1 MEIIISGNSS
11 KPIYAQITE
20 QLKAQIMDGT
30 LHAGESLPSM
40 RSLAKSLHVSV
51 ITVQRAY
58 EELQRDGFLETTVGR
73 GSFVAAQN
81 PEVYREAAKGGGA
94 PAGGGGNC
102 PRQWHFAGIAG
113 AGTDHF
119 LSGGRIAMQNILEV
133 RDLGRSYVNFR
144 LEHISFSIA
153 GGTIMGLVGENG
165 AGKSTT
171 IRGILGLIRRE
182 CGEVLFC
189 GEPLNTDSVAMK
201 EQIGVVFDS
210 LCFSPE
216 LTVEKAGK
224 ICRSIYSNWD
234 EVYFQ
239 ELLQQF
245 SLLPKQKVKELSRG
259 MSMKLSLVLAFAH
272 HPKLLILD
280 EPTSGLDPV
289 VRDDLLDLFL
299 EFVQDEEHAILIST
313 HITSDLEKVADYVT
327 FLHAGKLLL
336 SKPKD
341 ELLWQYGILRC
352 GEALFQKL
360 ESSEV
365 LAWRKKDYSYDVLVP
380 DREAILRKYP
390 EAVID
395 QVTMDEIL
403 LLYVKG
409 VQGK

>member
-1 MEIIISGNSS
+1 MTQPIRISV
-11 KPIYAQITE
+11 T
-20 QLKAQIMDGT
+20 MDSDT
-30 LHAGESLPSM
+30 F
-40 RSLAKSLHVSV
+40 K
-51 ITVQRAY
+51 
-58 EELQRDGFLETTVGR
+58 
-73 GSFVAAQN
+73 SFVSFDLFHHRKAW
-81 PEVYREAAKGGGA
+81 RR
-94 PAGGGGNC
+94 PAV
-102 PRQWHFAGIAG
+102 F
-113 AGTDHF
+113 
-119 LSGGRIAMQNILEV
+119 
-133 RDLGRSYVNFR
+133 
-144 LEHISFSIA
+144 
-153 GGTIMGLVGENG
+153 
-165 AGKSTT
+165 TT
-171 IRGILGLIRRE
+171 ILLVSAIICLTQMG
-182 CGEVLFC
+182 
-189 GEPLNTDSVAMK
+189 SVSDA
-201 EQIGVVFDS
+201 
-210 LCFSPE
+210 
-216 LTVEKAGK
+216 
-224 ICRSIYSNWD
+224 W
-234 EVYFQ
+234 
-239 ELLQQF
+239 
-245 SLLPKQKVKELSRG
+245 
-259 MSMKLSLVLAFAH
+259 KLSLVLAFAH

-360 ESSEV
+360 KSPEV

>member
-1 MEIIISGNSS
+1 
-11 KPIYAQITE
+11 
-20 QLKAQIMDGT
+20 
-30 LHAGESLPSM
+30 
-40 RSLAKSLHVSV
+40 
-51 ITVQRAY
+51 
-58 EELQRDGFLETTVGR
+58 
-73 GSFVAAQN
+73 
-81 PEVYREAAKGGGA
+81 
-94 PAGGGGNC
+94 
-102 PRQWHFAGIAG
+102 
-113 AGTDHF
+113 
-119 LSGGRIAMQNILEV
+119 MQNILEV

-182 CGEVLFC
+182 YGEVLFC
-189 GEPLNTDSVAMK
+189 GEPLNTDSIAMK

-234 EVYFQ
+234 EAYFQ

>member
-1 MEIIISGNSS
+1 
-11 KPIYAQITE
+11 
-20 QLKAQIMDGT
+20 
-30 LHAGESLPSM
+30 
-40 RSLAKSLHVSV
+40 
-51 ITVQRAY
+51 
-58 EELQRDGFLETTVGR
+58 
-73 GSFVAAQN
+73 
-81 PEVYREAAKGGGA
+81 
-94 PAGGGGNC
+94 
-102 PRQWHFAGIAG
+102 
-113 AGTDHF
+113 
-119 LSGGRIAMQNILEV
+119 MQNILEV

-165 AGKSTT
+165 AGQSTT
-171 IRGILGLIRRE
+171 SRGILGLIRRE

-234 EVYFQ
+234 EAYFQ

>member
-1 MEIIISGNSS
+1 
-11 KPIYAQITE
+11 
-20 QLKAQIMDGT
+20 
-30 LHAGESLPSM
+30 
-40 RSLAKSLHVSV
+40 
-51 ITVQRAY
+51 
-58 EELQRDGFLETTVGR
+58 
-73 GSFVAAQN
+73 
-81 PEVYREAAKGGGA
+81 
-94 PAGGGGNC
+94 
-102 PRQWHFAGIAG
+102 
-113 AGTDHF
+113 
-119 LSGGRIAMQNILEV
+119 MQNILEV

-182 CGEVLFC
+182 SGEVLFC

-234 EVYFQ
+234 EAYFQ

-352 GEALFQKL
+352 GETLFQKL

>member
-1 MEIIISGNSS
+1 
-11 KPIYAQITE
+11 
-20 QLKAQIMDGT
+20 
-30 LHAGESLPSM
+30 
-40 RSLAKSLHVSV
+40 
-51 ITVQRAY
+51 
-58 EELQRDGFLETTVGR
+58 
-73 GSFVAAQN
+73 
-81 PEVYREAAKGGGA
+81 
-94 PAGGGGNC
+94 
-102 PRQWHFAGIAG
+102 
-113 AGTDHF
+113 
-119 LSGGRIAMQNILEV
+119 MQNILEV

-234 EVYFQ
+234 EAYFQ

-360 ESSEV
+360 ES
-365 LAWRKKDYSYDVLVP
+365 
-380 DREAILRKYP
+380 P
-390 EAVID
+390 EIGRAHV
-395 QVTMDEIL
+395 
-403 LLYVKG
+403 
-409 VQGK
+409 

>member
-1 MEIIISGNSS
+1 
-11 KPIYAQITE
+11 
-20 QLKAQIMDGT
+20 
-30 LHAGESLPSM
+30 
-40 RSLAKSLHVSV
+40 
-51 ITVQRAY
+51 
-58 EELQRDGFLETTVGR
+58 
-73 GSFVAAQN
+73 
-81 PEVYREAAKGGGA
+81 
-94 PAGGGGNC
+94 
-102 PRQWHFAGIAG
+102 
-113 AGTDHF
+113 
-119 LSGGRIAMQNILEV
+119 MQNILEV

-182 CGEVLFC
+182 CGEGLFC

-234 EVYFQ
+234 EAYFQ

>member
-1 MEIIISGNSS
+1 MIKMQNVRKVYPGFDFELSMEI
-11 KPIYAQITE
+11 
-20 QLKAQIMDGT
+20 
-30 LHAGESLPSM
+30 
-40 RSLAKSLHVSV
+40 
-51 ITVQRAY
+51 
-58 EELQRDGFLETTVGR
+58 
-73 GSFVAAQN
+73 
-81 PEVYREAAKGGGA
+81 PE
-94 PAGGGGNC
+94 
-102 PRQWHFAGIAG
+102 
-113 AGTDHF
+113 
-119 LSGGRIAMQNILEV
+119 GRI
-133 RDLGRSYVNFR
+133 
-144 LEHISFSIA
+144 
-153 GGTIMGLVGENG
+153 TGLIGKNG

-189 GEPLNTDSVAMK
+189 GEPLSTDSVAMK

-234 EVYFQ
+234 EAYFQ

-245 SLLPKQKVKELSRG
+245 SLLPKQKIKELSRG

-336 SKPKD
+336 SKPKGRTA
-341 ELLWQYGILRC
+341 LAVRHSPLRR
-352 GEALFQKL
+352 
-360 ESSEV
+360 S
-365 LAWRKKDYSYDVLVP
+365 
-380 DREAILRKYP
+380 IIP
-390 EAVID
+390 EAGIVRGA
-395 QVTMDEIL
+395 
-403 LLYVKG
+403 G
-409 VQGK
+409 VAEKRTIPMMCSCRIGRQFCGSIRRLS

>member
-1 MEIIISGNSS
+1 
-11 KPIYAQITE
+11 
-20 QLKAQIMDGT
+20 
-30 LHAGESLPSM
+30 
-40 RSLAKSLHVSV
+40 
-51 ITVQRAY
+51 
-58 EELQRDGFLETTVGR
+58 
-73 GSFVAAQN
+73 
-81 PEVYREAAKGGGA
+81 
-94 PAGGGGNC
+94 
-102 PRQWHFAGIAG
+102 
-113 AGTDHF
+113 
-119 LSGGRIAMQNILEV
+119 MQNILEV

-224 ICRSIYSNWD
+224 ICRSIYSNWN
-234 EVYFQ
+234 EAYFQ
-239 ELLQQF
+239 ELLQQ
-245 SLLPKQKVKELSRG
+245 LKGKPTITKEGKEIKLYANIGEVKDLG
-259 MSMKLSLVLAFAH
+259 AVLQNDAAGIGLFRSANV
-272 HPKLLILD
+272 LILD

>member
-1 MEIIISGNSS
+1 
-11 KPIYAQITE
+11 
-20 QLKAQIMDGT
+20 
-30 LHAGESLPSM
+30 
-40 RSLAKSLHVSV
+40 
-51 ITVQRAY
+51 
-58 EELQRDGFLETTVGR
+58 
-73 GSFVAAQN
+73 
-81 PEVYREAAKGGGA
+81 
-94 PAGGGGNC
+94 
-102 PRQWHFAGIAG
+102 
-113 AGTDHF
+113 
-119 LSGGRIAMQNILEV
+119 MQNILEV

-182 CGEVLFC
+182 GGEVLFC

-234 EVYFQ
+234 EAYFQ

>member
-1 MEIIISGNSS
+1 
-11 KPIYAQITE
+11 
-20 QLKAQIMDGT
+20 
-30 LHAGESLPSM
+30 
-40 RSLAKSLHVSV
+40 
-51 ITVQRAY
+51 
-58 EELQRDGFLETTVGR
+58 
-73 GSFVAAQN
+73 
-81 PEVYREAAKGGGA
+81 
-94 PAGGGGNC
+94 
-102 PRQWHFAGIAG
+102 
-113 AGTDHF
+113 
-119 LSGGRIAMQNILEV
+119 MQNILEV

-234 EVYFQ
+234 EAYFQ

-272 HPKLLILD
+272 HPKLLIL
-280 EPTSGLDPV
+280 
-289 VRDDLLDLFL
+289 
-299 EFVQDEEHAILIST
+299 DEEHAILIST

-352 GEALFQKL
+352 GETLFQKL

>member
-1 MEIIISGNSS
+1 
-11 KPIYAQITE
+11 
-20 QLKAQIMDGT
+20 
-30 LHAGESLPSM
+30 
-40 RSLAKSLHVSV
+40 
-51 ITVQRAY
+51 
-58 EELQRDGFLETTVGR
+58 
-73 GSFVAAQN
+73 
-81 PEVYREAAKGGGA
+81 
-94 PAGGGGNC
+94 
-102 PRQWHFAGIAG
+102 
-113 AGTDHF
+113 
-119 LSGGRIAMQNILEV
+119 MQNILEV

-144 LEHISFSIA
+144 LEHISFFIA

-171 IRGILGLIRRE
+171 IRGLIRRE

-189 GEPLNTDSVAMK
+189 GEPLSTDSVAMK

-234 EVYFQ
+234 EAYFQ

-245 SLLPKQKVKELSRG
+245 SLLPKQKIKELSRG

>member
-1 MEIIISGNSS
+1 
-11 KPIYAQITE
+11 
-20 QLKAQIMDGT
+20 
-30 LHAGESLPSM
+30 
-40 RSLAKSLHVSV
+40 
-51 ITVQRAY
+51 
-58 EELQRDGFLETTVGR
+58 
-73 GSFVAAQN
+73 
-81 PEVYREAAKGGGA
+81 
-94 PAGGGGNC
+94 
-102 PRQWHFAGIAG
+102 
-113 AGTDHF
+113 
-119 LSGGRIAMQNILEV
+119 MQNILEV

-189 GEPLNTDSVAMK
+189 GEPLDTDSVAMK

-234 EVYFQ
+234 EAYFQ
-239 ELLQQF
+239 ELMQRF
-245 SLLPKQKVKELSRG
+245 SLLPKQKIKELSRG

-272 HPKLLILD
+272 RPKLLILD

-395 QVTMDEIL
+395 KVTMDEIL

>member
-1 MEIIISGNSS
+1 M
-11 KPIYAQITE
+11 
-20 QLKAQIMDGT
+20 
-30 LHAGESLPSM
+30 
-40 RSLAKSLHVSV
+40 
-51 ITVQRAY
+51 
-58 EELQRDGFLETTVGR
+58 
-73 GSFVAAQN
+73 
-81 PEVYREAAKGGGA
+81 
-94 PAGGGGNC
+94 
-102 PRQWHFAGIAG
+102 
-113 AGTDHF
+113 
-119 LSGGRIAMQNILEV
+119 
-133 RDLGRSYVNFR
+133 
-144 LEHISFSIA
+144 
-153 GGTIMGLVGENG
+153 
-165 AGKSTT
+165 
-171 IRGILGLIRRE
+171 
-182 CGEVLFC
+182 LFC

-234 EVYFQ
+234 EAYFQ

-360 ESSEV
+360 ESPEV
-365 LAWRKKDYSYDVLVP
+365 LAWRKKDYSYDALVP

>member
-1 MEIIISGNSS
+1 
-11 KPIYAQITE
+11 
-20 QLKAQIMDGT
+20 
-30 LHAGESLPSM
+30 
-40 RSLAKSLHVSV
+40 
-51 ITVQRAY
+51 
-58 EELQRDGFLETTVGR
+58 
-73 GSFVAAQN
+73 
-81 PEVYREAAKGGGA
+81 
-94 PAGGGGNC
+94 
-102 PRQWHFAGIAG
+102 
-113 AGTDHF
+113 
-119 LSGGRIAMQNILEV
+119 MQNILEV

-171 IRGILGLIRRE
+171 IRGILGLIQRE

-234 EVYFQ
+234 EAYFQ

-352 GEALFQKL
+352 GEALFRKL

>member
-1 MEIIISGNSS
+1 
-11 KPIYAQITE
+11 
-20 QLKAQIMDGT
+20 
-30 LHAGESLPSM
+30 
-40 RSLAKSLHVSV
+40 
-51 ITVQRAY
+51 
-58 EELQRDGFLETTVGR
+58 
-73 GSFVAAQN
+73 
-81 PEVYREAAKGGGA
+81 
-94 PAGGGGNC
+94 
-102 PRQWHFAGIAG
+102 
-113 AGTDHF
+113 
-119 LSGGRIAMQNILEV
+119 MQNILEV

-201 EQIGVVFDS
+201 EQIGVVFD
-210 LCFSPE
+210 
-216 LTVEKAGK
+216 
-224 ICRSIYSNWD
+224 WD
-234 EVYFQ
+234 EAYFQ

-352 GEALFQKL
+352 GDGLFQKL